1 MDQFLGQQA
10 EVLMEEQIL
19 VEGIPHWVGH
29 TREYVRVA
37 VPSGENL
44 QNKLVQV
51 MTKSR
56 HKDQMLLAELRTS

>member
-1 MDQFLGQQA
+1 
-10 EVLMEEQIL
+10 MEEQIL

-29 TREYVRVA
+29 TREYVRVV